1 MTPLELR
8 SAILADPDTA
18 PYRVTPDM
26 PKDPAYAEKDAAIA
40 DILRAKGVGASS
52 RAVPCYLAKKLL
64 IKRLQWLAIV
74 EAASTPGHPARQA
87 AYAAVALAEDAR
99 MDADFM
105 DEAAG
110 PLLSALVAA
119 GLIDEEAK
127 QALQAMSFVP
137 SDITAEHVSRALRGP
152 WET

>member
-8 SAILADPDTA
+8 TAILADPDTA
-18 PYRVTPDM
+18 PYRVTPDL
-26 PKDPAYAEKDAAIA
+26 PKDPDYAAKDAAIA
-40 DILRAKGVGASS
+40 TILRAKGVGASS
-52 RAVPCYLAKKLL
+52 RAVPCHLAKRLL
-64 IKRLQWLAIV
+64 IKRLQWLGIV
-74 EAASTPGHPARQA
+74 EAAGKPEHPARQA

-110 PLLSALVAA
+110 PLLSALVSA
-119 GLIDEEAK
+119 GLIDESTK

-137 SDITAEHVSRALRGP
+137 SGITAEHVSRALRGP
-152 WET
+152 WEA